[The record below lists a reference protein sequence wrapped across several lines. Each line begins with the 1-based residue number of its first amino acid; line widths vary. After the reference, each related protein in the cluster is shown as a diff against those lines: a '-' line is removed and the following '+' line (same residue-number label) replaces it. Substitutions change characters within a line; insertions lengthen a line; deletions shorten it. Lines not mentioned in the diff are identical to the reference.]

1 MRKLLK
7 KIDKTFDVAQK
18 GFGRPKSVSTN
29 DNIEL
34 VEKLILSQEN
44 QPGTHSTPTKIAHEL
59 NVNCRSVFRITDQ
72 DLDIRPMRKAKVE
85 KPTNS
90 NIEEPTI
97 SSRKLLS
104 MYTQKELQTAF
115 FSGEKI
121 FKLKQLYNSHNDVL
135 NVLKEMKE
143 KRDV

>member
-1 MRKLLK
+1 M
-7 KIDKTFDVAQK
+7 I
-18 GFGRPKSVSTN
+18 
-29 DNIEL
+29 
-34 VEKLILSQEN
+34 
-44 QPGTHSTPTKIAHEL
+44 
-59 NVNCRSVFRITDQ
+59 DQ
-72 DLDIRPMRKAKVE
+72 DLDIRPMRKTKVE

-90 NIEEPTI
+90 NNEEPTI
-97 SSRKLLS
+97 RSRKLLS
-104 MYTQKELQTAF
+104 MYTQKKLKTAF

>member
-1 MRKLLK
+1 M
-7 KIDKTFDVAQK
+7 I
-18 GFGRPKSVSTN
+18 
-29 DNIEL
+29 
-34 VEKLILSQEN
+34 
-44 QPGTHSTPTKIAHEL
+44 
-59 NVNCRSVFRITDQ
+59 DQ
-72 DLDIRPMRKAKVE
+72 DLDIRPMRKTKVE

-90 NIEEPTI
+90 NKEEPTI
-97 SSRKLLS
+97 RSRKLLS
-104 MYTQKELQTAF
+104 MYTQKKLKTAF

>member
-1 MRKLLK
+1 M
-7 KIDKTFDVAQK
+7 I
-18 GFGRPKSVSTN
+18 
-29 DNIEL
+29 
-34 VEKLILSQEN
+34 
-44 QPGTHSTPTKIAHEL
+44 
-59 NVNCRSVFRITDQ
+59 DQ
-72 DLDIRPMRKAKVE
+72 DLDIRPMRKTKVE

-104 MYTQKELQTAF
+104 MYTQKKLQTAF